1 MVAAADR
8 TLLTARATFVRGQVE
23 PTVQALLRAQTELTT
38 LQTNLWTFDTY
49 DLVETRRRLA
59 QLETPLADFDQHLA
73 QMRTLNTQLGGFL
86 GHEAI
91 VAGTA
96 NQITDT
102 LSNPLN
108 VPDPANVV
116 PADSLYARLLG
127 ATDARRAY
135 AAILT
140 TGKARL
146 EELEIAAAT
155 ANANAAQ
162 NLAAAQL
169 ATAQAQQLAGAA
181 GAGAAAGLLNRANRP
196 KLEVPMFSGTNKT
209 DPWEEW
215 WPQYD
220 AIIHQD
226 ATFNEIEKLTSLRNH
241 LLPPAKGIISA
252 QPISAAGYNTSIDL
266 LTRRYGNPVQLVE
279 KTQRK
284 IRDLKIVDTLKGVR
298 EFLDK
303 LNGFCQR
310 LVNLGGNPN
319 ESSLLTIVIEKLP
332 PEWRQKVITRRE
344 AQGIAPANWN
354 MERFRT
360 P

>member
-1 MVAAADR
+1 
-8 TLLTARATFVRGQVE
+8 VE

-169 ATAQAQQLAGAA
+169 ATAQAQQ
-181 GAGAAAGLLNRANRP
+181 
-196 KLEVPMFSGTNKT
+196 
-209 DPWEEW
+209 
-215 WPQYD
+215 
-220 AIIHQD
+220 
-226 ATFNEIEKLTSLRNH
+226 
-241 LLPPAKGIISA
+241 
-252 QPISAAGYNTSIDL
+252 
-266 LTRRYGNPVQLVE
+266 
-279 KTQRK
+279 
-284 IRDLKIVDTLKGVR
+284 
-298 EFLDK
+298 
-303 LNGFCQR
+303 
-310 LVNLGGNPN
+310 
-319 ESSLLTIVIEKLP
+319 
-332 PEWRQKVITRRE
+332 
-344 AQGIAPANWN
+344 
-354 MERFRT
+354 
-360 P
+360 